1 MKKNRYEIIIFVVDA
16 ICMILELVASRLL
29 SPYFGNSNLVWTSVI
44 GIILLSS
51 SIGNYF
57 GGIIADK
64 EGLKLKLKE
73 ILCASAIAI
82 LIIPIIQESVLID
95 ISKIT
100 SSIKLG
106 AILATL
112 FLFLVPSVLM
122 GLITPIILKLKLET
136 IETAGKASG
145 RIYAIATIGGIVGTF
160 FGGFILI
167 PNLGSVQ
174 ILFVLAIVTSI
185 LMLLVDFKFT
195 LKSSIAIA
203 IIILISLVFL
213 YTYSEVDSINLE
225 KIVSGNEDN
234 YVSFDTE
241 YGRVL
246 IYNMEKNG
254 KPIRMLNIDSGYE
267 SATFTNPDEVNE
279 LVFEYS
285 KYYDLMFK
293 SNIDIK
299 NTLLIGGAGYSYP
312 KYFISHFQDKN
323 MDVVEIDG
331 KITEIAKKY
340 FFLDKLIADYKLD
353 ENHRLNLITED
364 RKNLFKFKYKKI

>member
-174 ILFVLAIVTSI
+174 ILFVLAIITAI

-195 LKSSIAIA
+195 LKSSIAIT

-364 RKNLFKFKYKKI
+364 RKNLFKFKYKEI